1 MKENIIE
8 IKLKSKNDH
17 INTYNDKKLSYELS
31 NYILEESK
39 SIATKQKIKFIV
51 SSSYEMTEEEK
62 EEFVDMLRENF
73 GTDVSEIMN
82 INKKETISNLIALL
96 IGIFLMIIYC
106 IDYKTVFIK
115 ELILI
120 IGWGFLWEATYNFF
134 FKGIETRLKITRR
147 KQIISGK
154 IEFK

>member
-8 IKLKSKNDH
+8 IKLKSKNDY

-39 SIATKQKIKFIV
+39 SIETKQKIKFIV

>member
-1 MKENIIE
+1 MTEKEKE
-8 IKLKSKNDH
+8 
-17 INTYNDKKLSYELS
+17 
-31 NYILEESK
+31 
-39 SIATKQKIKFIV
+39 KFI
-51 SSSYEMTEEEK
+51 
-62 EEFVDMLRENF
+62 DMLRENF
-73 GTDVSEIMN
+73 RTDVSEIMN
-82 INKKETISNLIALL
+82 INKKNISNLITLL

-134 FKGIETRLKITRR
+134 FKGIETRLKIIRR

>member
-8 IKLKSKNDH
+8 IKLKSKNDYT
-17 INTYNDKKLSYELS
+17 NTYNDKKLSYELS

-96 IGIFLMIIYC
+96 IGIFLIIIYC
-106 IDYKTVFIK
+106 IDYKTVYIK

>member
-8 IKLKSKNDH
+8 IKLKSKNDYT
-17 INTYNDKKLSYELS
+17 NTYNGKKLSYELS

-39 SIATKQKIKFIV
+39 SIETKQKIKFIV

-134 FKGIETRLKITRR
+134 FKGIETRLKIIRR

>member
-8 IKLKSKNDH
+8 IKLKSKQDY

-39 SIATKQKIKFIV
+39 SIATKQKIKFIIT
-51 SSSYEMTEEEK
+51 SSYEMTKEEK

-82 INKKETISNLIALL
+82 INKKETISNLVALL
-96 IGIFLMIIYC
+96 IGIFLMVIYC
-106 IDYKTVFIK
+106 IDYKTIFIK

-147 KQIISGK
+147 KQIISSK

>member
-1 MKENIIE
+1 
-8 IKLKSKNDH
+8 
-17 INTYNDKKLSYELS
+17 
-31 NYILEESK
+31 
-39 SIATKQKIKFIV
+39 
-51 SSSYEMTEEEK
+51 MTEEEK
-62 EEFVDMLRENF
+62 EEFIDMLRENF

-82 INKKETISNLIALL
+82 IKKNISNLITLL

-134 FKGIETRLKITRR
+134 FKGIETRLKIIKR

>member
-1 MKENIIE
+1 
-8 IKLKSKNDH
+8 
-17 INTYNDKKLSYELS
+17 
-31 NYILEESK
+31 
-39 SIATKQKIKFIV
+39 
-51 SSSYEMTEEEK
+51 MTEEEK

-73 GTDVSEIMN
+73 RTDVSEIMN
-82 INKKETISNLIALL
+82 INKKNISNLITLL

-134 FKGIETRLKITRR
+134 FKGIETRLKIIRI

>member
-8 IKLKSKNDH
+8 IKLKSKNDY

-39 SIATKQKIKFIV
+39 SIETKQKIKFIV

-73 GTDVSEIMN
+73 ETDVSEIMN

>member
-8 IKLKSKNDH
+8 IKLKSKNDY

-39 SIATKQKIKFIV
+39 SIKTKQKIKFIV

>member
-1 MKENIIE
+1 MTEKEKE
-8 IKLKSKNDH
+8 
-17 INTYNDKKLSYELS
+17 
-31 NYILEESK
+31 
-39 SIATKQKIKFIV
+39 KFI
-51 SSSYEMTEEEK
+51 
-62 EEFVDMLRENF
+62 DMLRENF

-82 INKKETISNLIALL
+82 INKKNISNLITLL

-134 FKGIETRLKITRR
+134 FKGIETRLKIIRR

>member
-1 MKENIIE
+1 
-8 IKLKSKNDH
+8 
-17 INTYNDKKLSYELS
+17 
-31 NYILEESK
+31 
-39 SIATKQKIKFIV
+39 
-51 SSSYEMTEEEK
+51 MTEEEK
-62 EEFVDMLRENF
+62 EEFVDMLKENF
-73 GTDVSEIMN
+73 GTNVSKIMN
-82 INKKETISNLIALL
+82 INKKENISNLIALL

-134 FKGIETRLKITRR
+134 FKDIETRLKITRR
-147 KQIISGK
+147 KQISNGK

>member
-1 MKENIIE
+1 
-8 IKLKSKNDH
+8 
-17 INTYNDKKLSYELS
+17 
-31 NYILEESK
+31 
-39 SIATKQKIKFIV
+39 
-51 SSSYEMTEEEK
+51 MTEEEK
-62 EEFVDMLRENF
+62 EKFIDMLRENF

-82 INKKETISNLIALL
+82 INKKNISNLITLL

-106 IDYKTVFIK
+106 IDYKPIFIK

-120 IGWGFLWEATYNFF
+120 IGWVFLLEATYNFF
-134 FKGIETRLKITRR
+134 FKAIETRLKIIRR

>member
-1 MKENIIE
+1 
-8 IKLKSKNDH
+8 
-17 INTYNDKKLSYELS
+17 
-31 NYILEESK
+31 
-39 SIATKQKIKFIV
+39 
-51 SSSYEMTEEEK
+51 MTEEEK

-73 GTDVSEIMN
+73 RTDVSEIMN
-82 INKKETISNLIALL
+82 INKKNISNLITLL

-134 FKGIETRLKITRR
+134 FKGIETRLKIIRR

>member
-1 MKENIIE
+1 
-8 IKLKSKNDH
+8 
-17 INTYNDKKLSYELS
+17 
-31 NYILEESK
+31 
-39 SIATKQKIKFIV
+39 
-51 SSSYEMTEEEK
+51 MTEEEK
-62 EEFVDMLRENF
+62 EEFIDMLRENF

-82 INKKETISNLIALL
+82 IKKNISNLITLL

-134 FKGIETRLKITRR
+134 FKGIETRLKIIRI

>member
-8 IKLKSKNDH
+8 IKLKSKQDY

-39 SIATKQKIKFIV
+39 SIATKQKIKFIIT
-51 SSSYEMTEEEK
+51 SSYEMTKEEK

-82 INKKETISNLIALL
+82 INKKETISNLVALL

-106 IDYKTVFIK
+106 IDYKTIFIK

-147 KQIISGK
+147 KQIISSK

>member
-1 MKENIIE
+1 
-8 IKLKSKNDH
+8 
-17 INTYNDKKLSYELS
+17 
-31 NYILEESK
+31 
-39 SIATKQKIKFIV
+39 
-51 SSSYEMTEEEK
+51 
-62 EEFVDMLRENF
+62 
-73 GTDVSEIMN
+73 
-82 INKKETISNLIALL
+82 
-96 IGIFLMIIYC
+96 MIIYC

-134 FKGIETRLKITRR
+134 FKGIETRLKIIRR